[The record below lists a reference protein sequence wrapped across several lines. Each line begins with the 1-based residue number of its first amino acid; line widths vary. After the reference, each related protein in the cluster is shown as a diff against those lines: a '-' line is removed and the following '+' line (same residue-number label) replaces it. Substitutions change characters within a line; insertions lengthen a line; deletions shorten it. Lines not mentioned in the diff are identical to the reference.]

1 MKRIL
6 SATLI
11 LFLLSGLCACNSK
24 PSAEQTQPPE
34 QNSQQATTG
43 QDPEQAESSKGP
55 DYALMLQVTIN
66 PEFTLYLDKEMNI
79 LSAEAGNADA
89 EKLFAQADVSGK
101 SYSEGMAALLDEAFT
116 QGYLKDNT
124 TISVTIAAAWGATVD
139 YPALCA
145 PVSQFD
151 QEQEITTEL
160 SVNLLP
166 EDVPE
171 EDKIEINGQ
180 TLYIQQIPV
189 MDENEEIGIL
199 TVYSYKKSL
208 FSRDPLKYAV
218 KSVYQGHNGDYG
230 VTYYADGIIFKELY
244 TNADGTYRFS
254 EYENGIPVT
263 LNYKDEN
270 GIDIAMTYYSDG
282 TKRTVSTRHAD
293 GDYQNEF
300 YYENGNPEQIEM
312 QMDGAYA
319 NTTYY
324 EDGSPHTSDYSNAD
338 GTSGKATYDQS
349 GNYLHYERY
358 EANGEYVISTYYEN
372 GKEKATTQLV
382 DGAYLEATY
391 NEDGSPSYMFSKNS
405 DGSQVEQTYYSNG
418 QMASYK
424 EYKTNGDYYITTFYE
439 NGQPASQEGLS
450 DGFYSKWLYD
460 ADGTVQ
466 YYQDNTEGGQEF
478 FYSGGELIKY
488 IIGGITYTVSPSD
501 SATG

>member
-6 SATLI
+6 SVLLI
-11 LFLLSGLCACNSK
+11 LFLLLGLCACNSES
-24 PSAEQTQPPE
+24 PVEQTLPPE

-55 DYALMLQVTIN
+55 DYALMLQITIN
-66 PEFTLYLDKEMNI
+66 PEFTLYLDKNMNI

-101 SYSEGMAALLDEAFT
+101 SYDEAMAMLLGEAFT
-116 QGYLKDNT
+116 QGYLKDST
-124 TISVTIAAAWGATVD
+124 PISMVIAAAPETTPD
-139 YPALCA
+139 YLTLCA
-145 PVSQFD
+145 PIAQLE
-151 QEQEITTEL
+151 QEKEITTEL
-160 SVNLLP
+160 SFNLLP
-166 EDVPE
+166 ENVAE
-171 EDKIEINGQ
+171 EDKIEIDGQ
-180 TLYIQQIPV
+180 TLYIQRIPV
-189 MDENEEIGIL
+189 MDEGEEAGIL
-199 TVYSYKKSL
+199 TVYSYKKNL
-208 FSRDPLKYAV
+208 FSRNPLKYAV

-230 VTYYADGIIFKELY
+230 VTYYANGIITKEMR
-244 TNADGTYRFS
+244 TNADGTYRFG

-270 GIDIAMTYYSDG
+270 GIDVAITYYSDG
-282 TKRTVSTRHAD
+282 TKKMMSTHHPD

-300 YYENGNPEQIEM
+300 YYENGNAEWVEM
-312 QMDGAYA
+312 QMDGNYA

-466 YYQDNTEGGQEF
+466 YYQDNTEGCQEF